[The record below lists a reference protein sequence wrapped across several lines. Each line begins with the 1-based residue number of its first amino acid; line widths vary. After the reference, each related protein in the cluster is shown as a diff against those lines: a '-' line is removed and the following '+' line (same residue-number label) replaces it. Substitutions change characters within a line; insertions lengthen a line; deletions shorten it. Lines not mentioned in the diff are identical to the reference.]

1 MLTYA
6 AVCCVG
12 GRLDAHM
19 NALGAWTANTFHA
32 LVMDIEGALL
42 ETEPAMGLVL
52 QVLLLSTITCPHTTI
67 RVSSY

>member
-6 AVCCVG
+6 DVCRQTLTYADVCCVG

-52 QVLLLSTITCPHTTI
+52 QVLRHKA
-67 RVSSY
+67 

>member
-6 AVCCVG
+6 DVCCAG

-52 QVLLLSTITCPHTTI
+52 QVF
-67 RVSSY
+67 